1 MKNRLVLI
9 LLPVLL
15 AFSPLHGQTI
25 SVNGAWDLTLGATN
39 LTAGPGS
46 NLADT
51 YTSAADAAYV
61 DVSVF
66 PFVWNWQVSVSM
78 TTIRW
83 HNSLQLWVR
92 RTGNGSSWFGTI
104 SGGTSY
110 QMVNATSQS
119 FYIGFL
125 NRQDV
130 PVQYQIRNVSALI
143 PAATYSVDVVY
154 TLEER

>member
-1 MKNRLVLI
+1 MRKRIISI

-15 AFSPLHGQTI
+15 LFSSLRGQTI
-25 SVNGAWDLTLGATN
+25 SVNGAWDLTVSATD
-39 LTAGPGS
+39 LIAGPGS
-46 NLADT
+46 DLADT
-51 YTSAADAAYV
+51 YTSATDAAYV
-61 DVSVF
+61 DVTVF
-66 PFVWNWQVSVSM
+66 PYIWNWQVSVSM

-83 HNSLQLWVR
+83 HSNLQLWVR

-110 QMVNATSQS
+110 QMLNATPQT
-119 FYIGFL
+119 FFIGLL
-125 NRQDV
+125 NRQDI
-130 PVQYQIRNVSALI
+130 PMQYQIRNVSALI